1 MENNLLFVNHNPE
14 IIEEF
19 LDAMKEYNLDI
30 DTADSGLE
38 AAVLLKKKTY
48 KVVITGVNLPT
59 YDGTK
64 LIAYLNQ
71 RYPQTVCIVYTRRV
85 ELAHLKLLVN
95 EREVFRIFQKPAD
108 YQGEMYEAIL
118 DGFTCYDNRMA
129 KIQEKQI
136 LEQKLESAARNMKE
150 MEQAVAE
157 RTQEKKELVK
167 YLQSLLKVF
176 VHDMESQLPEKEK
189 WQLIQYEN
197 KVLSWLVGG
206 QTETMES
213 LEEARQKIYE
223 EFLCPEQQQ
232 RVEIKTELC
241 MEPVSRNFCSELYF
255 IMRLVMTRFA
265 MVSSIYEVEIDVLPM
280 NSQRYRVRVEG
291 VFPEGVWSMGHE
303 QKLVRIIT
311 EVTQTILETFAA
323 RFTQSISDEK
333 IVYYLE
339 PENSRLSIE
348 IP

>member
-19 LDAMKEYNLDI
+19 LDAMKEYTLDI

-108 YQGEMYEAIL
+108 YQGEMYKAIL
-118 DGFTCYDNRMA
+118 DGFTCYDKRMA
-129 KIQEKQI
+129 EIQEKQI
-136 LEQKLESAARNMKE
+136 LEQKLESAARNRKE

-157 RTQEKKELVK
+157 RPQDKKELVK

-176 VHDMESQLPEKEK
+176 VHDMDFELPEKEK
-189 WQLIQYEN
+189 WQLIRYEN
-197 KVLSWLVGG
+197 KVLSWLVSGE
-206 QTETMES
+206 TEAMES
-213 LEEARQKIYE
+213 LEEVRQKIYE
-223 EFLCPEQQQ
+223 EFLHPEQQQ
-232 RVEIKTELC
+232 KVEIKMELC
-241 MEPVSRNFCSELYF
+241 TEPVSRNFYAELYF
-255 IMRLVMTRFA
+255 VMRLVLTRFA
-265 MVSSIYEVEIDVLPM
+265 MVSSVYEVEADILPV
-280 NSQRYRVRVEG
+280 NGGRFRVRIEG
-291 VFPEGVWSMGHE
+291 VFPEGVWSIGHE

-311 EVTQTILETFAA
+311 EVTQTILETFVT

-339 PENSRLSIE
+339 LQ
-348 IP
+348 